1 MRILRRKMRAAVYYG
16 KEDIQ
21 VKDWPAPKPGEG
33 EVVVCVRYTGMCG
46 TDMAIYAGKHPRVVA
61 PLVPGHEI
69 FGRIEALGNNTDCAL
84 PVGARVVIYPL
95 ISCGLCGPCAE
106 GNAHV
111 CERLG
116 LVGIDRHGGFAEF
129 VAVKQDQLIAVPNE
143 VSDEEAAVVEPL
155 AVAVHAVR
163 ESGFRTADTVLV
175 TGGGPIGN
183 LVAQVARASGASA
196 VIISEMSTFR
206 RDVAQRMGFLTFDP
220 VQKGATHALKLLLG
234 RPSVDIVY
242 EATGSASAYKDA
254 VCCCRV
260 RGEITFV
267 GIPKTPSE
275 IDVQRIVFKELRTTS
290 ARVYRIRDYLA
301 AIDLIRRRAVDLSP
315 LITRIPLREAVNAF
329 AQMKAGDSTLK
340 ILLAP

>member
-1 MRILRRKMRAAVYYG
+1 MRAAVYYG
-16 KEDIQ
+16 KENIQ
-21 VKDWPAPKPGEG
+21 IKDWPAPRPGEG
-33 EVVVCVRYTGMCG
+33 EVVVRVRYTGICG

-61 PLVPGHEI
+61 PLIPGHEI
-69 FGRIEALGNNTDCAL
+69 FGRIEALGSTGCAL

-95 ISCGLCGPCAE
+95 ISCGRCGPCAG

-129 VAVKQDQLIAVPNE
+129 VAVKSNQLIAVPNE

-163 ESGFRTADTVLV
+163 ESRFQIGDTVLV

-183 LVAQVARASGASA
+183 LVAQVAHASDASA
-196 VIISEMSTFR
+196 VVVSEMTAFR
-206 RDVAQRMGFLTFDP
+206 RELGHRMGFLTFDP
-220 VQKGATHALKLLLG
+220 AQENAAHALKRLLG

-242 EATGSASAYKDA
+242 EATGSPSAYKDA
-254 VCCCRV
+254 VSCCRV

-267 GIPKTPSE
+267 GIPKAPPE
-275 IDVQRIVFKELRTTS
+275 LDVQRIVFKELRTSS
-290 ARVYRIRDYLA
+290 ARVYRIRDYLDV
-301 AIDLIRRRAVDLSP
+301 IDLIKRRAVDLSP
-315 LITRIPLREAVNAF
+315 LITRLPLNDAVAAF
-329 AQMKAGDSTLK
+329 AQMKAGETSLK